1 MKKRSNT
8 LIKHLRLI
16 FFTTLTLQI
25 VGSELNQDPQIIQP
39 GAPGNPSKIIDAK
52 EATDIANTSYIKA
65 DVDFL
70 QGMIVH
76 HELSLIHI

>member
-52 EATDIANTSYIKA
+52 EATDIANT
-65 DVDFL
+65 L
-70 QGMIVH
+70 
-76 HELSLIHI
+76 HI